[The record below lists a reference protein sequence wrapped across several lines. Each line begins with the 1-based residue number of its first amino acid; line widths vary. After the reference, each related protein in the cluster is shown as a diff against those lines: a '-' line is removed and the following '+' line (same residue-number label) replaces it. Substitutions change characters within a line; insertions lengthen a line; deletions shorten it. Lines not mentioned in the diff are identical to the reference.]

1 MSAGLRGQT
10 MRAILRGQGWVFCA
24 VAVAAVAA
32 SISGGGGSAPHEVV
46 WAAVLVA
53 LLGVPH
59 GALDAVFARSLFG
72 VSDFKGWLL
81 FSLLYI
87 GVAASVVGV
96 WFVVPTVFLA
106 AFLVSSALHFGGD
119 LAHGVRMPARILY
132 GGAVIVLPALWHGTE
147 LQRLLAWVAGPD
159 SAAFIAPVLSQLA
172 LPWLAAT
179 VVGCALQARASRLAA
194 SEWAALATLAVAA
207 PPLVAF
213 TIYFCA
219 MHSPRHVLK
228 TLANLSDGEPRRAV
242 ALALWPSLAVWVAM
256 AVTLWLVNGKLP
268 QPWPDQAAVIQVIF
282 VGLAALTLPHMLL
295 IARAR
300 RLVRQAPN

>member
-1 MSAGLRGQT
+1 MSASQRGQT
-10 MRAILRGQGWVFCA
+10 ISASQRGQGWVFCV
-24 VAVAAVAA
+24 VALTAVAA
-32 SISGGGGSAPHEVV
+32 SLSGGGGSAPHEVL

-106 AFLVSSALHFGGD
+106 VFLVSSALHFGGD
-119 LAHGVRMPARILY
+119 PADGVRMPARILY
-132 GGAVIVLPALWHGTE
+132 GGAVIVLPALWHGAE
-147 LQRLLAWVAGPD
+147 LQRLLAWVAGPA
-159 SAAFIAPVLSQLA
+159 SAAFVAPVLSQLA

-179 VVGCALQARASRLAA
+179 VVGCALQARTSRLAA
-194 SEWAALATLAVAA
+194 LEWASLATLAMAA

-228 TLANLSDGEPRRAV
+228 TLANQSDRETRSAA

-256 AVTLWLVNGKLP
+256 AATLWLVNGKLP

-300 RLVRQAPN
+300 RLGRRAPR

>member
-1 MSAGLRGQT
+1 MSASQRGQT
-10 MRAILRGQGWVFCA
+10 ISASQRGQGWVFCVVALTA
-24 VAVAAVAA
+24 VAT
-32 SISGGGGSAPHEVV
+32 SLSGGGGSAPHEVV
-46 WAAVLVA
+46 WAAGLVA

-72 VSDFKGWLL
+72 LSDFEGWLL

-106 AFLVSSALHFGGD
+106 VFLVSSVLHFGGD
-119 LAHGVRMPARILY
+119 PADGVRMPARILY
-132 GGAVIVLPALWHGTE
+132 GGAVIVLPALWHGAE
-147 LQRLLAWVAGPD
+147 LQRLLAWVAGPA
-159 SAAFIAPVLSQLA
+159 SAAFVAPVLSQLA

-179 VVGCALQARASRLAA
+179 VVGCALQARTSRLAA
-194 SEWAALATLAVAA
+194 LEWAALATLAVAA

-228 TLANLSDGEPRRAV
+228 TLANQSDRETRSAA

-256 AVTLWLVNGKLP
+256 AATLWLVNGKLP

-300 RLVRQAPN
+300 RLGRRAPR

>member
-1 MSAGLRGQT
+1 MSASLRGQT
-10 MRAILRGQGWVFCA
+10 ISASQRGQGWVFCV
-24 VAVAAVAA
+24 VALTAVAA
-32 SISGGGGSAPHEVV
+32 SLSGGGGSAPHEVL

-106 AFLVSSALHFGGD
+106 VFLVSSALHFGGD
-119 LAHGVRMPARILY
+119 PADGVRMPARILY
-132 GGAVIVLPALWHGTE
+132 GGAVIVLPALWHGAE
-147 LQRLLAWVAGPD
+147 LQRLLAWVAGPA
-159 SAAFIAPVLSQLA
+159 SAAFVAPVLSQLA

-179 VVGCALQARASRLAA
+179 VVGCALQARTSRLAA
-194 SEWAALATLAVAA
+194 LEWAALATLAVAA

-228 TLANLSDGEPRRAV
+228 TLANQSDRETRSAA

-256 AVTLWLVNGKLP
+256 AATLWLVNGKLP

-300 RLVRQAPN
+300 RLGRRAPR